1 MIKITNLNKIFHEN
15 TKREFHALK
24 NINLEL
30 NDSTCTILK
39 GGSGSGKSTL
49 LSIISTMQKPTSG
62 EVYYKDELISKFPDI
77 HSSNFRAKNIGFIFQ
92 FFNLFN
98 EFSVKDNISIPLIP
112 LGFSQKDIDKKVEE
126 SLKLANIF
134 HKKDELVLNLSG
146 GEKQRCAIAR
156 ALVNNAELILCD
168 EPTAALDLKN
178 SQNFINII
186 KELKALGKTII
197 IASHDPIFFN
207 QNFVN
212 LEVELKNGAICE

>member
-1 MIKITNLNKIFHEN
+1 MIKIINLNKIFYEN
-15 TKREFHALK
+15 TNKEFYALK
-24 NINLEL
+24 NINLEIKKG
-30 NDSTCTILK
+30 SCTILK
-39 GGSGSGKSTL
+39 GVSGSGKSTL

-156 ALVNNAELILCD
+156 ALVNDAELILCD

-212 LEVELKNGAICE
+212 LEVELKNGVICE

>member
-1 MIKITNLNKIFHEN
+1 VEKFIT
-15 TKREFHALK
+15 
-24 NINLEL
+24 
-30 NDSTCTILK
+30 
-39 GGSGSGKSTL
+39 
-49 LSIISTMQKPTSG
+49 
-62 EVYYKDELISKFPDI
+62 KFPDI

-156 ALVNNAELILCD
+156 ALVNDAELILCD

-212 LEVELKNGAICE
+212 LEVELKNGVICE

>member
-1 MIKITNLNKIFHEN
+1 MIKIINLNKIFYEN
-15 TKREFHALK
+15 TNKEFYALK
-24 NINLEL
+24 NINLEIKKG
-30 NDSTCTILK
+30 SCTILK
-39 GGSGSGKSTL
+39 GVSGSGKSTL

-134 HKKDELVLNLSG
+134 HKKDEFVLNLSG

-156 ALVNNAELILCD
+156 ALINNAELILCD

>member
-1 MIKITNLNKIFHEN
+1 MIKIINLNKIFYEN
-15 TKREFHALK
+15 TNKEFYALK
-24 NINLEL
+24 NINLEIKKG
-30 NDSTCTILK
+30 SCTILK
-39 GGSGSGKSTL
+39 GVSGSGKSTL
-49 LSIISTMQKPTSG
+49 LSIISTMQKPTNG

-112 LGFSQKDIDKKVEE
+112 LGFSQKDIDKKVVE

-156 ALVNNAELILCD
+156 ALVNDAELILCD

-212 LEVELKNGAICE
+212 LEVELKNGVICE

>member
-1 MIKITNLNKIFHEN
+1 MIKIVNLNKIFYEN
-15 TKREFHALK
+15 TNKEFYSLK
-24 NINLEL
+24 DINLEIKKG
-30 NDSTCTILK
+30 SCTVLK
-39 GGSGSGKSTL
+39 GVSGSGKSTL

-98 EFSVKDNISIPLIP
+98 EFNVRNNVSIPLIP
-112 LGFSQKDIDKKVEE
+112 LGFSQKEIDIKVE
-126 SLKLANIF
+126 SALKLANIY
-134 HKKDELVLNLSG
+134 HKKDELIFNLSG

-156 ALVNNAELILCD
+156 ALVNEGELILCD
-168 EPTAALDLKN
+168 EPTASLDYDN

-186 KELKALGKTII
+186 KNLKDLGKTII

-207 QNFVN
+207 QNFVD
-212 LEVELKNGAICE
+212 LEIELKNGTIHE

>member
-1 MIKITNLNKIFHEN
+1 MIKIINLNKIFYEN
-15 TKREFHALK
+15 TNKEFHALK
-24 NINLEL
+24 NINLEIKKG
-30 NDSTCTILK
+30 SCTILK

-156 ALVNNAELILCD
+156 ALVNDAELILCD

-212 LEVELKNGAICE
+212 LEVELKNGVICE

>member
-1 MIKITNLNKIFHEN
+1 MIKIINLNKIFYEN
-15 TKREFHALK
+15 TNKEFHALK
-24 NINLEL
+24 NINLEIKKG
-30 NDSTCTILK
+30 SCTILK

-112 LGFSQKDIDKKVEE
+112 LGFSQKDIDKKVVE

-156 ALVNNAELILCD
+156 ALVNDAELILCD

-212 LEVELKNGAICE
+212 LEVELKNGVICE

>member
-1 MIKITNLNKIFHEN
+1 MIKIINLNKIFYEN
-15 TKREFHALK
+15 TNKEFYALK
-24 NINLEL
+24 NINLEIKKG
-30 NDSTCTILK
+30 SCTILK

-156 ALVNNAELILCD
+156 ALVNDAELILCD

-212 LEVELKNGAICE
+212 LEVELKNGVICE

>member
-1 MIKITNLNKIFHEN
+1 MIKIINLNKIFYEN
-15 TKREFHALK
+15 TNKEFYAVK
-24 NINLEL
+24 NINLEIKKG
-30 NDSTCTILK
+30 SCTILK
-39 GGSGSGKSTL
+39 GVSGSGKSTL

-156 ALVNNAELILCD
+156 ALVNDAELILCD

-212 LEVELKNGAICE
+212 LEVELKNGVICE

>member
-1 MIKITNLNKIFHEN
+1 MIKIINLNKIFYEN
-15 TKREFHALK
+15 TNKEFYALK
-24 NINLEL
+24 NINLEIKKG
-30 NDSTCTILK
+30 SCTILK

-134 HKKDELVLNLSG
+134 HKKDEFVLNLSG

-156 ALVNNAELILCD
+156 ALVNDAELILCD

>member
-1 MIKITNLNKIFHEN
+1 MIKIINLNKVFYEN
-15 TKREFHALK
+15 TNKEFYALK
-24 NINLEL
+24 NINLEIKKG
-30 NDSTCTILK
+30 SCTILK
-39 GGSGSGKSTL
+39 GVSGSGKSTL
-49 LSIISTMQKPTSG
+49 LSIISTMQKPTNG
-62 EVYYKDELISKFPDI
+62 KVYYKDELISKFPDI
-77 HSSNFRAKNIGFIFQ
+77 HSSNFRARNIGFIFQ

-112 LGFSQKDIDKKVEE
+112 LGFSQKDIDKKVEK

-156 ALVNNAELILCD
+156 ALVNDAELILCD

-197 IASHDPIFFN
+197 IASHDPIFLN

-212 LEVELKNGAICE
+212 LEVELKNGIVCE

>member
-1 MIKITNLNKIFHEN
+1 MIKIINLNKIFYEN
-15 TKREFHALK
+15 TNKEFYALK
-24 NINLEL
+24 NINLEIKKG
-30 NDSTCTILK
+30 SCTILK
-39 GGSGSGKSTL
+39 GVSGSGKSTL

-134 HKKDELVLNLSG
+134 HKKDEFVLNLSG

-156 ALVNNAELILCD
+156 ALVNDAELILCD